1 MRPCL
6 SLMTKFI
13 TTSLDTGIM
22 ANSAACSNPGGSKFP
37 QLFCLTVVFAL
48 PAFHLCLPCGR
59 TRAWASPTPP
69 EKAQS
74 ARKIGTAIGCPPEM
88 PLQQRGP
95 ISYKRRQRALYL
107 QSNMK
112 LVPDSHFLHL
122 QEIPTNTSAKWRILW
137 LTYLSNLKKRPL
149 PLFCSDKSHPL
160 LVRSHLHRYV
170 STRLLFETYSQDG
183 GVWSPRHPPSICP
196 PWGVPTEWSNFP
208 RWMLHASPSL
218 DVMIEQAWN
227 MRMLSVH
234 PRSVDCPSCEDILYG
249 QDWHNP
255 AWPNPLSWGLQTIV
269 KWRCAG
275 FDLCVCGG
283 ERGQRRGGFFL
294 QCIYFLWWRAT
305 FVIWKTRQSIVCM
318 YILYDIQYIIWLHCL
333 PQPHMGPLSFS
344 PWWWKEQTHKSSQH
358 LQSPWLRRLLHR
370 SRLLPKQPTKLSLC
384 KDTLKK
390 MKSTFFVA

>member
-112 LVPDSHFLHL
+112 LAPDLHL
-122 QEIPTNTSAKWRILW
+122 LPPPPRD
-137 LTYLSNLKKRPL
+137 SNKHKR
-149 PLFCSDKSHPL
+149 
-160 LVRSHLHRYV
+160 
-170 STRLLFETYSQDG
+170 
-183 GVWSPRHPPSICP
+183 
-196 PWGVPTEWSNFP
+196 
-208 RWMLHASPSL
+208 
-218 DVMIEQAWN
+218 
-227 MRMLSVH
+227 
-234 PRSVDCPSCEDILYG
+234 
-249 QDWHNP
+249 
-255 AWPNPLSWGLQTIV
+255 
-269 KWRCAG
+269 
-275 FDLCVCGG
+275 
-283 ERGQRRGGFFL
+283 
-294 QCIYFLWWRAT
+294 
-305 FVIWKTRQSIVCM
+305 
-318 YILYDIQYIIWLHCL
+318 
-333 PQPHMGPLSFS
+333 
-344 PWWWKEQTHKSSQH
+344 
-358 LQSPWLRRLLHR
+358 
-370 SRLLPKQPTKLSLC
+370 
-384 KDTLKK
+384 K
-390 MKSTFFVA
+390 MKDIVADLSIQSEKEAIAIILFR